1 MTMNFSILGSLVPI
15 FVVILAGFL
24 LRKFRFPGD
33 AFWPFAE
40 RITYFVL
47 FPALL
52 LQKTASATLDI
63 HTLGPMVVALLATV
77 LIMASLLFLIRRW
90 LPIGASSFTSFFQGG
105 IRINTYIGLS
115 AAFALFGDTG
125 ITLAAVAIGVMIPLI
140 NVLCVAILVGFSDSK
155 SKNWSSLI
163 SGIIQNPLIIAC
175 AAGITINITGVNLHS
190 SVSETL
196 LIFGRASLPLGL
208 MALGA
213 ALDIT
218 AARNLGKLIIL
229 NCGIKLLAMPLC
241 MWTAARILELDPMAS
256 AIAVL
261 FAALPGSPNAYILAR
276 QLGGDSLLMAN
287 IVTVQVITSM
297 ITLPV
302 IVALITF

>member
-1 MTMNFSILGSLVPI
+1 MNFSILGSLVPI

-33 AFWPFAE
+33 AFWPYAE

-52 LQKTASATLDI
+52 LQKTASATLDM

-77 LIMASLLFLIRRW
+77 LIVASLLFLIRPW
-90 LPIGASSFTSFFQGG
+90 LSIGASSFTSFFQGG
-105 IRINTYIGLS
+105 IRINTYVGLS
-115 AAFALFGDTG
+115 AAFALFGDNG
-125 ITLAAVAIGVMIPLI
+125 ITLAAVAIGVMIPVI

-175 AAGITINITGVNLHS
+175 AVGITINITGVNLHPGI
-190 SVSETL
+190 SETL

-213 ALDIT
+213 ALDI
-218 AARNLGKLIIL
+218 AATRNLGKLIIL
-229 NCGIKLLAMPLC
+229 NCGIKLIAMPLC
-241 MWTAARILELDPMAS
+241 MWTATRILELDPMAS
-256 AIAVL
+256 AIVVL

-287 IVTVQVITSM
+287 IVTVQVISSM
-297 ITLPV
+297 VTLPV
-302 IVALITF
+302 VVALITI

>member
-33 AFWPFAE
+33 AFWPYAE

-52 LQKTASATLDI
+52 LQKTASATLDM

-77 LIMASLLFLIRRW
+77 LIVASLLFLIRPW
-90 LPIGASSFTSFFQGG
+90 LSIGASSFTSFFQGG
-105 IRINTYIGLS
+105 IRINTYVGLS

-125 ITLAAVAIGVMIPLI
+125 ITLAAVAIGVMIPFI

-175 AAGITINITGVNLHS
+175 AVGITINITGVNLHPGI
-190 SVSETL
+190 SETL

-213 ALDIT
+213 ALDI
-218 AARNLGKLIIL
+218 AATRNLGKLIIL
-229 NCGIKLLAMPLC
+229 NCGIKLIAMPLC
-241 MWTAARILELDPMAS
+241 MWTATRILELDPMAS
-256 AIAVL
+256 AIVVL

-287 IVTVQVITSM
+287 IVTVQVISSM
-297 ITLPV
+297 VTLPV
-302 IVALITF
+302 VVALITI

>member
-1 MTMNFSILGSLVPI
+1 MNFSILGSLVPI

-63 HTLGPMVVALLATV
+63 HTLGPMVVTLLATV
-77 LIMASLLFLIRRW
+77 LIVASLLFLIRRW

-155 SKNWSSLI
+155 SKNWSSLV

-175 AAGITINITGVNLHS
+175 AVGITINITGVNLHS
-190 SVSETL
+190 SISETL

>member
-1 MTMNFSILGSLVPI
+1 MNISILGSLLPI
-15 FVVILAGFL
+15 FVVILTGYLF
-24 LRKFRFPGD
+24 RRFRFPGD
-33 AFWPFAE
+33 AFWPYAE

-52 LQKTASATLDI
+52 FQKTASATLDI
-63 HTLGPMVVALLATV
+63 HTLGPMVLALLATV
-77 LIMASLLFLIRRW
+77 LFMASLLFLIRPW
-90 LPIGASSFTSFFQGG
+90 LSMSASSFTSFFQGG
-105 IRINTYIGLS
+105 LRINTYVGLS
-115 AAFALFGDTG
+115 AAFAIFGDTG

-140 NVLCVAILVGFSDSK
+140 NVLCVAILVGSSQAE

-163 SGIIQNPLIIAC
+163 SGIVQNPLIIAC
-175 AAGITINITGVNLHS
+175 AAGIAINISGVGLHTGI
-190 SVSETL
+190 SETL
-196 LIFGRASLPLGL
+196 LIIGRASLPLGL

-213 ALDIT
+213 ALDIN
-218 AARNLGKLIIL
+218 AARNSGRLIIL
-229 NCGIKLLAMPLC
+229 NCAIKLIIMPLC
-241 MWTAARILELDPMAS
+241 MFTAAQLMELNPVAS

-287 IVTVQVITSM
+287 IVTVQVISSM

-302 IVALITF
+302 VVALITL

>member
-1 MTMNFSILGSLVPI
+1 MNISILGSLLPI
-15 FVVILAGFL
+15 FVVILTGYLF
-24 LRKFRFPGD
+24 RRFRFPGD
-33 AFWPFAE
+33 AFWPYAE

-63 HTLGPMVVALLATV
+63 HTLGPMVLALLATV
-77 LIMASLLFLIRRW
+77 LFMASLLFLIRPW
-90 LPIGASSFTSFFQGG
+90 LSMSASSFTSFFQGG
-105 IRINTYIGLS
+105 LRINTYVGLS
-115 AAFALFGDTG
+115 AAFAIFGDTG

-140 NVLCVAILVGFSDSK
+140 NVLCVAILVGSSK
-155 SKNWSSLI
+155 AESKNWSSLI
-163 SGIIQNPLIIAC
+163 SGIVQNPLIIAC
-175 AAGITINITGVNLHS
+175 AAGIAINISGVGLHTGI
-190 SVSETL
+190 SETL
-196 LIFGRASLPLGL
+196 LIIGRASLPLGL

-213 ALDIT
+213 GLDIN
-218 AARNLGKLIIL
+218 AARNSGRLIIL
-229 NCGIKLLAMPLC
+229 NCAIKLIIMPLC
-241 MWTAARILELDPMAS
+241 MFTAAQLMELDPVAS

-287 IVTVQVITSM
+287 IVTVQVISSM

-302 IVALITF
+302 VVALITL

>member
-24 LRKFRFPGD
+24 FRKFRFPGD

-63 HTLGPMVVALLATV
+63 HALGPMVVALLATV
-77 LIMASLLFLIRRW
+77 LIVASLLFLIRPW
-90 LPIGASSFTSFFQGG
+90 LSIGASSFTSFFQGG

-115 AAFALFGDTG
+115 AAFVLFGDTG

-155 SKNWSSLI
+155 SKNWSSLV
-163 SGIIQNPLIIAC
+163 SGIIKNPLIIAC
-175 AAGITINITGVNLHS
+175 AAGITINITGVNLHTGIN
-190 SVSETL
+190 ETL
-196 LIFGRASLPLGL
+196 LIFGGASLPLGL

-213 ALDIT
+213 ALDIA

-229 NCGIKLLAMPLC
+229 NCGIKLIVMPLC
-241 MWTAARILELDPMAS
+241 MWTATRILELDPMAS

-287 IVTVQVITSM
+287 IVTVQVISSM

-302 IVALITF
+302 VVALITL